1 MKDSIADLPGIR
13 LAYLD
18 TEGPGAAVVLNH
30 PATGSKDVWECQLP
44 ALTAAGYRVI
54 APSRRGHFGSEP
66 GPAEA
71 LGTGSGDLAA
81 LLDHLGVARC
91 HVLGTAAGGIVA
103 LDFAVSHPQRVITLT
118 LACTLYG
125 LTDPDYLARSEA
137 LRPKGFAGM
146 PPEFRELGPSY
157 RFAHPEGVARW
168 LELEHRATPHGLR
181 RQPTANR
188 LTFAALAALD
198 MPCLLMTGDADLFAP
213 PAAQRMV
220 ARHLR
225 RAETVVIAE
234 AGHSAHWEQPE
245 AFNAALLDFLKRHPA

>member
-1 MKDSIADLPGIR
+1 MKDAIADLPGIR

-18 TEGPGAAVVLNH
+18 TEGPGEPVVLNH
-30 PATGSKDVWECQLP
+30 PATGSKAIWAYQLP

-54 APSRRGHFGSEP
+54 APSRRGHLGSDP

-81 LLDHLGVARC
+81 LLDHLGIGRC
-91 HVLGTAAGGIVA
+91 HVLGTAAGGITA
-103 LDFAVSHPQRVITLT
+103 LDFAVSHPKRVITLT

-125 LTDPDYLARSEA
+125 LTDPDYLARSEG
-137 LRPKGFAGM
+137 LRAKGFPEM

-157 RFAHPEGVARW
+157 RFENPDGVARW
-168 LELEHRATPHGLR
+168 LELEHQATPGGLR
-181 RQPTANR
+181 RQPTANK

-198 MPCLLMTGDADLFAP
+198 MPCLLLTGDGDLFAP

-220 ARHLR
+220 APHLR

-234 AGHSAHWEQPE
+234 AGHSAYWEQPE
-245 AFNAALLDFLKRHPA
+245 AFNAALIGFLKRNPA